1 MLRSKSAHRCKSNPR
16 TDQCYSKNSASAHS
30 RITAP
35 AIACPHL
42 RKKKVSLFIKFKPS
56 ETADTQ
62 ASIAAKVDAENAA
75 TTAQTPSQF
84 PSEAGTITRGASIS
98 HGPSVKIKNNVQKL
112 ALSDNPP
119 IFLRPNRLR
128 SNAFSPAPI
137 SKRAIRE
144 KSTLLQTQETPISL
158 CPRAQRREKK
168 PPPHPHQMRFP
179 SPQPRLMK
187 ANAPCLRQPQTQE
200 SSEDPTRATFQSRQT
215 ASSAPDSPPY
225 APHQTPPQSPPK
237 PIFRRYL
244 PYHNLFAKCAQ

>member
-1 MLRSKSAHRCKSNPR
+1 MLFKKQRQRTQQNYSPR
-16 TDQCYSKNSASAHS
+16 DCM
-30 RITAP
+30 P
-35 AIACPHL
+35 P
-42 RKKKVSLFIKFKPS
+42 
-56 ETADTQ
+56 
-62 ASIAAKVDAENAA
+62 
-75 TTAQTPSQF
+75 PSQKE
-84 PSEAGTITRGASIS
+84 SVALYKIQAERNRRYAGEHRRQSRCRKCRHHGANALPVSIRS
-98 HGPSVKIKNNVQKL
+98 RNHHKGREYFARAKRKNQKQCPKARL
-112 ALSDNPP
+112 VRQPADF
-119 IFLRPNRLR
+119 FLRPNRLR

-187 ANAPCLRQPQTQE
+187 ANAPCRRQPQTQE
-200 SSEDPTRATFQSRQT
+200 SSEDLTRATFQSRQT

>member
-56 ETADTQ
+56 DTADTQ
-62 ASIAAKVDAENAA
+62 ASIAANVDAENAA

-119 IFLRPNRLR
+119 IFLSPHRTRN
-128 SNAFSPAPI
+128 NAFSHAPI

-144 KSTLLQTQETPISL
+144 KSTLPQTQGTPISL
-158 CPRAQRREKK
+158 CPRARRREKK
-168 PPPHPHQMRFP
+168 PPRHPRQMRFP
-179 SPQPRLMK
+179 SPPTATDESKCPMPQAT
-187 ANAPCLRQPQTQE
+187 ANARIFGSPHPCDFPI
-200 SSEDPTRATFQSRQT
+200 ATNGR
-215 ASSAPDSPPY
+215 
-225 APHQTPPQSPPK
+225 
-237 PIFRRYL
+237 
-244 PYHNLFAKCAQ
+244 

>member
-16 TDQCYSKNSASAHS
+16 TDQCDSKNSASAHS

-56 ETADTQ
+56 DTTDTQ
-62 ASIAAKVDAENAA
+62 ASIAANVDAENAA

-119 IFLRPNRLR
+119 IFFAPTSDSQQCILPRPDIETRNPKKKYTAA
-128 SNAFSPAPI
+128 NARNAHFIMSSRTASRKEASPTPAPN
-137 SKRAIRE
+137 AI
-144 KSTLLQTQETPISL
+144 P
-158 CPRAQRREKK
+158 K
-168 PPPHPHQMRFP
+168 PPTATDESKCPMPQATANARIFGSPHPCDFP
-179 SPQPRLMK
+179 I
-187 ANAPCLRQPQTQE
+187 
-200 SSEDPTRATFQSRQT
+200 ATNGR
-215 ASSAPDSPPY
+215 
-225 APHQTPPQSPPK
+225 
-237 PIFRRYL
+237 
-244 PYHNLFAKCAQ
+244 

>member
-119 IFLRPNRLR
+119 IFFCARIGFAAMHSPPPRYR
-128 SNAFSPAPI
+128 NAQS
-137 SKRAIRE
+137 
-144 KSTLLQTQETPISL
+144 
-158 CPRAQRREKK
+158 EKK
-168 PPPHPHQMRFP
+168 VHYCKRKKRPFHYVLAHSVEKRSLPHTRTKCDSQ
-179 SPQPRLMK
+179 
-187 ANAPCLRQPQTQE
+187 APNQG
-200 SSEDPTRATFQSRQT
+200 
-215 ASSAPDSPPY
+215 
-225 APHQTPPQSPPK
+225 
-237 PIFRRYL
+237 
-244 PYHNLFAKCAQ
+244 